1 MSSRRFALALAGFAA
16 LSLVAALPATAKEG
30 VEATITSGVPL
41 DPAVGTRLR
50 VRWTLAYVEDDE
62 RRPFGAS
69 GLFVRLRS
77 ASGAPARTAQAGG
90 DRGSYWADVVVPQGG
105 IGDIE
110 FGLVG
115 SQTDARGTRRAD
127 AIFPITNDPLP
138 GELRAHNP
146 ASAAANGGDGSWPI
160 WLAILVGVALVTAA
174 GLRAQARR
182 RPLTPA

>member
-1 MSSRRFALALAGFAA
+1 MSLRRSALALTGVAT

-30 VEATITSGVPL
+30 VEATITSNVPL
-41 DPAVGTRLR
+41 DAPSGTRLR
-50 VRWTLAYVEDDE
+50 VRWTLAYVEDGK
-62 RRPFGAS
+62 RQPFGAG
-69 GLFVRLRS
+69 GLYVRLRS
-77 ASGAPARTAQAGG
+77 AAGARAETAWAGG

-115 SQTDARGTRRAD
+115 WQTDTRGTRRAD